1 MRKGGKQV
9 MKKKIAVVL
18 TALMVMAMGTTAFA
32 ATSPTT
38 KTSETTTAE
47 ATAYAN
53 VTVAAGGIV
62 GIDGVASTAAPTV
75 KAVTTA
81 SG

>member
-1 MRKGGKQV
+1 MEYVRKGGKQV

-38 KTSETTTAE
+38 KTSETTTADHKTWR
-47 ATAYAN
+47 ATFQFLRL
-53 VTVAAGGIV
+53 
-62 GIDGVASTAAPTV
+62 S
-75 KAVTTA
+75 
-81 SG
+81 

>member
-1 MRKGGKQV
+1 

-38 KTSETTTAE
+38 KTSETTRNME
-47 ATAYAN
+47 
-53 VTVAAGGIV
+53 
-62 GIDGVASTAAPTV
+62 
-75 KAVTTA
+75 
-81 SG
+81 

>member
-1 MRKGGKQV
+1 

-47 ATAYAN
+47 A
-53 VTVAAGGIV
+53 IRSM
-62 GIDGVASTAAPTV
+62 DSFCRL
-75 KAVTTA
+75 
-81 SG
+81 

>member
-1 MRKGGKQV
+1 

-38 KTSETTTAE
+38 KT
-47 ATAYAN
+47 YVIQQN
-53 VTVAAGGIV
+53 
-62 GIDGVASTAAPTV
+62 
-75 KAVTTA
+75 
-81 SG
+81 

>member
-1 MRKGGKQV
+1 

-38 KTSETTTAE
+38 KTSETTTTE

-62 GIDGVASTAAPTV
+62 IDGVASTAAPTV

-81 SG
+81 QV